1 MHAPNDSAS
10 MQPWWGTFEL
20 DKEQAGRWT
29 MGPTTLWVFR
39 TAQEWRV
46 LYRAEGDP
54 LRGDSGVVVPIDD
67 EAWRA
72 VEAEADGDAS
82 VKRQRHSF
90 RSTAPTVTL
99 QPVPADRAVVVR
111 PEHPLSVP
119 AGEEVTLYVST
130 PLWIRV
136 ETASKALQE
145 IPSHRPSDTWFG
157 PSTREGELCY
167 ASRTAGRL
175 RLANLPL
182 RMHRAVTPLLV
193 RNGADESLPLERV
206 HVPTQYLAL
215 YRAEDDVLWTQA
227 LTVDRKR
234 SGEGAEV
241 RVETGAPKEA
251 PRATRLQEPREE
263 LKKGLVVSTF
273 RAIEALFGSG

>member
-1 MHAPNDSAS
+1 
-10 MQPWWGTFEL
+10 MQPWWGTFAL
-20 DKEQAGRWT
+20 DEEQAGRWT

-54 LRGDSGVVVPIDD
+54 LRGDSEVVVPIDD

-82 VKRQRHSF
+82 IKRQRHSF
-90 RSTAPTVTL
+90 RSTQRRLSLHPLT
-99 QPVPADRAVVVR
+99 ADRPVVVR

-119 AGEEVTLYVST
+119 AGEAVTLYVST
-130 PLWIRV
+130 PLWIRI
-136 ETASKALQE
+136 ETDTTPLQDV
-145 IPSHRPSDTWFG
+145 PSHRPSDTWFG

-167 ASRTAGRL
+167 ASRTAGRV

-182 RMHRAVTPLLV
+182 RMHRAVTPLHV
-193 RNGADESLPLERV
+193 RNRADEPLPLERV
-206 HVPTQYLAL
+206 QVPTQYLAL
-215 YRAEDDVLWTQA
+215 YRTNDDLLWTER
-227 LTVDRKR
+227 LTVDRAR
-234 SGEGAEV
+234 SDAGAEV
-241 RVETGAPKEA
+241 HIESGPPDDVAG
-251 PRATRLQEPREE
+251 ATRVQEPREN
-263 LKKGLVVSTF
+263 LKKGLVVNTF